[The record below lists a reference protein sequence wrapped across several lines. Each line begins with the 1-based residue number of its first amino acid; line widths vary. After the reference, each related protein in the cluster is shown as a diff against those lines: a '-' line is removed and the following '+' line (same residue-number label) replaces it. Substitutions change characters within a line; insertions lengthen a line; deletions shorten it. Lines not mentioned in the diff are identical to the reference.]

1 MSDLEKQLEKEIAQL
16 RSEREIYDSVWQEC
30 AEVVQPHKQITTK
43 TNFPGRTEIEETL
56 EITAQQ
62 SNQTLAAGQMA
73 HIVPMGQRWFALA
86 PPPEL
91 ARDSAAIRYYSQVTE
106 AIHTH
111 LATSNFYGEIHEQFL
126 DRGCFGTAALN
137 IRAGRNDRGLHF
149 ESLTPGSFS
158 IQEDS
163 FGNVC
168 YIARDYELTAQQAAQ
183 LFGLENLPTALAKAA
198 NKGDFQKFKFC
209 HYIRPNPKHDP
220 ESIFSFA
227 YESHHLY
234 LGQKKSLLRT
244 AGYHDIPVA
253 ASRWLKWGQ
262 SPYGISPTMFALPAS
277 RQANYLETLGDLLG
291 ELSAFPRSLVPSSL
305 KGEIDY
311 RPNGVTVF
319 DASMGATE
327 MPREWLTQGR
337 YDVLLDRLN
346 HKIEQIRA
354 AYHVPLFELITQR
367 EKPMTATEVQQR
379 VNEKASLFHPIF
391 VRAVTELLTP
401 IILRSYAIL
410 AQQIGALP
418 TPPPSV
424 IRSGKGAF
432 IPDPEVSF
440 VSPLAL
446 AMQQNQFSALPSVLE
461 MLGMAAQF
469 DPSAVDSFSASEL
482 FPSLAR
488 AHNLPEVLIRTP
500 EEIAERRAQAQQAA
514 QAQQMQAMASSAKDL
529 GSAIG
534 SVGGPGAAEQ
544 LLTAEQ

>member
-16 RSEREIYDSVWQEC
+16 RSEREIYDTLWQEC
-30 AEVVQPHKQITTK
+30 AEVVQPHKQIETK
-43 TNFPGRTEIEETL
+43 TNFPGRTDIEETL

-91 ARDSAAIRYYSQVTE
+91 VRDNAAVRYYAAVTE
-106 AIHTH
+106 AIHNY
-111 LATSNFYGEIHEQFL
+111 LASSNFYGEIHEQFL
-126 DRGCFGTAALN
+126 DRGCFGTAAIN
-137 IRAGRNDRGLHF
+137 IRAGRDDRGLHF

-158 IQEDS
+158 ILEDS
-163 FGNVC
+163 YGHICN
-168 YIARDYELTAQQAAQ
+168 IARDYTLTAQQAAQ
-183 LFGLENLPTALAKAA
+183 MFGEDDLPPPLKKAKD
-198 NKGDFQKFKFC
+198 KGSFEKFNFV
-209 HYIRPNPKHDP
+209 HYIRPNPDHNP
-220 ESIFSFA
+220 ESIFSFR
-227 YESHHLY
+227 YESHHLFM
-234 LGQKKSLLRT
+234 GQKKTLLRS
-244 AGYHDIPVA
+244 AGYHEMPTA
-253 ASRWLKWGQ
+253 CSRWVRWGQ

-291 ELSAFPRSLVPSSL
+291 ELSAFPRSLVPSTL

-319 DASMGATE
+319 DASMGAAE

-367 EKPMTATEVQQR
+367 EKTMTATEVQQR

-410 AQQIGALP
+410 AQQPGALP

-424 IRSGKGAF
+424 IRSGNGAF

-461 MLGMAAQF
+461 MVGMAAQF
-469 DPSAVDSFSASEL
+469 DPSAADSFSAAEL
-482 FPSLAR
+482 FPALAR

-500 EEIAERRAQAQQAA
+500 EEIAERREAAAQAQ

-529 GSAIG
+529 GAAIG
-534 SVGGPGAAEQ
+534 NVGGPGAAEQ
-544 LLTAEQ
+544 LMTVEQ